1 MALDRLIGR
10 LNQQRFGVTS
20 VFVRL
25 LVILEW
31 FFQQQSTRVK
41 LVRNH
46 CKTEYF
52 EMIDSMGF

>member
-52 EMIDSMGF
+52 EMIDSMDF

>member
-1 MALDRLIGR
+1 MVMDRRIGR
-10 LNQQRFGVTS
+10 LNQQRFDVTS

-52 EMIDSMGF
+52 EMIDSMDF